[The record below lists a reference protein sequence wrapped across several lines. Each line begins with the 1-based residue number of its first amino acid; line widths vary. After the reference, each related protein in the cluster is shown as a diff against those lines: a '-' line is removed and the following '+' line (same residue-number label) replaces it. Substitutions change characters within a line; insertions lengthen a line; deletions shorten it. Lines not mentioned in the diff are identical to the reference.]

1 MDWLGDRPGRG
12 LGIFLRGLLKGGISI
27 RPGRNEFFCIPYK
40 IDFCVGAETPL
51 RWSFYVV
58 RYTGTPLR
66 WSFYVVRYTGTS
78 LRWSFHVARYTGTPL
93 RWSFHVVRYTDS
105 GFRVKGPH
113 NG

>member
-1 MDWLGDRPGRG
+1 VDWLGDRPGRG
-12 LGIFLRGLLKGGISI
+12 LGIFLRGLLKGRISI
-27 RPGRNEFFCIPYK
+27 RPGRNESFCIPYK

-58 RYTGTPLR
+58 RYTGTPLC
-66 WSFYVVRYTGTS
+66 
-78 LRWSFHVARYTGTPL
+78 WSFHVAWYTETPL

-105 GFRVKGPH
+105 GFRVKAPH